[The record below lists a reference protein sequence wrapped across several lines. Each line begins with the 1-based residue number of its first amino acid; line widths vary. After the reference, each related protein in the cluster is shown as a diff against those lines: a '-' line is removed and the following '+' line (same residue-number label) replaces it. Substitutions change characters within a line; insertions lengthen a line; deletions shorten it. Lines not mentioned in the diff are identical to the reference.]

1 MTRKRLWMNRISGI
15 VCLLLWIALVIFLS
29 GTTGKIA
36 GMALG
41 IMLLLAVIYNLYLP
55 KEVSTHLII
64 PAYAQKEEKITGR
77 LYISNTGSFPVLS
90 GKVFLRV
97 KKTISGEQEMFSMNI
112 RAAGRKNS
120 AAAFVIDSEYMGFLE
135 ITILRVELY
144 SFFGCMKKVTYVNQE
159 KVVMILPQ
167 TTELHFPVQN
177 SGAACSFFD
186 EEQSGKKGNGPGE
199 YFGIRP
205 YVDGDPMKLIH
216 WKLTGKTDEYMIKE
230 VEVPVMRMP
239 LIFLETRVEKQDAAM
254 IDGLLE
260 AFFSIS
266 QHMAQERQKHCLCW
280 WDKKTDG
287 WNFYNVANA
296 MQLEEVYVHVFHSVF
311 FSQGSATIT
320 SFEEERKEAFSEV
333 IYITDYWNEQKD
345 IVADWNMTLLL
356 ERQEAREKEGEAFVP
371 YIFAAET
378 LGQDIDRILT
388 AYRSTHYGA

>member
-41 IMLLLAVIYNLYLP
+41 IMLLVAVIYNLYLP

-159 KVVMILPQ
+159 KAVMILPQ

-177 SGAACSFFD
+177 SGATCSFFD

-205 YVDGDPMKLIH
+205 YVDGDSMKLIH
-216 WKLTGKTDEYMIKE
+216 WKLTGKTDEYMVKE
-230 VEVPVMRMP
+230 VEVPMMRMP
-239 LIFLETRVEKQDAAM
+239 LIFLETRVEKLDAAM

-356 ERQEAREKEGEAFVP
+356 ERREAREKEGEAFVP

-388 AYRSTHYGA
+388 AYRSIHYGA

>member
-15 VCLLLWIALVIFLS
+15 VCLLLWIAFIIFLS

-41 IMLLLAVIYNLYLP
+41 IMLLVAVIYNLYLP

-90 GKVFLRV
+90 GKVFLQV
-97 KKTISGEQEMFSMNI
+97 KKTISGEQEIFSMNI
-112 RAAGRKNS
+112 RAAGRKNG

-177 SGAACSFFD
+177 SGVACSFFD
-186 EEQSGKKGNGPGE
+186 EEQSGKKGKGPGE

-205 YVDGDPMKLIH
+205 YVDGDSMKLIH
-216 WKLTGKTDEYMIKE
+216 WKLTGKTDEYMVKE
-230 VEVPVMRMP
+230 VEVPMMRMP
-239 LIFLETRVEKQDAAM
+239 LIFLETRVEKLDAAM

-260 AFFSIS
+260 AFFSIP
-266 QHMAQERQKHCLCW
+266 QHMAQEGQKHCLCW

>member
-1 MTRKRLWMNRISGI
+1 
-15 VCLLLWIALVIFLS
+15 
-29 GTTGKIA
+29 
-36 GMALG
+36 
-41 IMLLLAVIYNLYLP
+41 
-55 KEVSTHLII
+55 
-64 PAYAQKEEKITGR
+64 
-77 LYISNTGSFPVLS
+77 
-90 GKVFLRV
+90 
-97 KKTISGEQEMFSMNI
+97 
-112 RAAGRKNS
+112 
-120 AAAFVIDSEYMGFLE
+120 
-135 ITILRVELY
+135 
-144 SFFGCMKKVTYVNQE
+144 
-159 KVVMILPQ
+159 MILPQ

-296 MQLEEVYVHVFHSVF
+296 MQLEEVYAHVFQSMF
-311 FSQGSATIT
+311 FSQGNATID
-320 SFEEERKEAFSEV
+320 SFEKERKEQFSEV
-333 IYITDYWNEQKD
+333 IYITEYWNEKQAVLD
-345 IVADWNMTLLL
+345 DWNLTLLL
-356 ERQEAREKEGEAFVP
+356 ERREARKEEGEAFVP
-371 YIFAAET
+371 YIFSAET
-378 LGQDIDRILT
+378 MGEDIDRILT
-388 AYRSTHYGA
+388 AYRSADYGA